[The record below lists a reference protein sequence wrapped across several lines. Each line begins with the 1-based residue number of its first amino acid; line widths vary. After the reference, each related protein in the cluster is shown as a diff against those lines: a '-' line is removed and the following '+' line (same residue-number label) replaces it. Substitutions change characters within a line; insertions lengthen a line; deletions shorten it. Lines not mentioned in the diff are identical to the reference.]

1 MKRFLRLLSFF
12 MAVSAVTLIQ
22 SCKEDDPDPLPP
34 TLTAPST
41 VASVQVGATANVTFT
56 FTAPA
61 GYQSSSVTATGGTA
75 TVATP
80 PAAGATEG
88 SVIVGFTA
96 GATAG
101 AASITLTLTDAAGKS
116 VTQNAVLNVSISAP
130 PTVALSISTANA
142 LPGAAVPV
150 TVTITAPNGASQL
163 LVTGATT
170 TPASPIAIT
179 GTAVT
184 QAVSIQVPAG
194 AAIGSVVTAVF
205 TARDAQNLNSTTA
218 SVAITVTDPT
228 ITLQGDLTTQTLVA
242 TSVYLLKGQVF
253 IPDGV
258 TLTIPAGTVIKGE
271 KATKAV
277 LIVKPGGKLVANGTA
292 ASPVV
297 FTSNQD
303 PGERDKGDWAGIVM
317 LGKAFVNQ
325 SGQVAI
331 EGITPQTFYG
341 PKFAEVGAEN
351 TPTTNAEDNSGVLT
365 YVRIEYAG
373 IELTPN
379 NETNSLTMGGVGRGT
394 TLNHIQV
401 SYGGDDGFEW
411 FGGNVNAKHLISQAT
426 WDDDFDTDFGWS
438 GNVQFGLVVRYP
450 FAADQ
455 SESNSFESDNQ
466 GNGNA
471 ITFCDG
477 ADNTGCTR
485 GVFSNITVLGPRDFN
500 ARGISGNNRNAL
512 HIRRRSSISIFN
524 SYISGFRIGL
534 RIDDAGT
541 LGNLVSGS
549 AAHANNILA
558 VPGMVVLPGTPST
571 TPADASFATGLSLTD
586 AGASPGVAGN
596 ATFIQDYWNANN
608 TTINGSPAWTADAN
622 PYADLGI
629 AANWYW
635 GGNGL
640 SGYVAPNF
648 AVTTG
653 TLATG
658 AAFTNAKLT
667 TTMPANFFES
677 VAYRGA
683 FGATNWTSGWA
694 EFAPQ
699 AKVY

>member
-1 MKRFLRLLSFF
+1 MKSFLKLLTFF

-34 TLTAPST
+34 TVTAPT
-41 VASVQVGATANVTFT
+41 GVTSVQIGAATNVTFT
-56 FTAPA
+56 FEAPA
-61 GYQSSSVTATGGTA
+61 GYKSSSVTATGGTA
-75 TVATP
+75 TISTP
-80 PAAGATEG
+80 PTVGSTEG
-88 SVIVGFTA
+88 SVVVAFTA
-96 GATAG
+96 GTTAG
-101 AASITLTLTDAAGKS
+101 AGSVTLTLVDNRDKTAS
-116 VTQNAVLNVSISAP
+116 QVAVLNISISAP
-130 PTVALSISTANA
+130 PSIALSAATGSGVPGTTVAVTA
-142 LPGAAVPV
+142 
-150 TVTITAPNGASQL
+150 TVTAANGAKTL
-163 LVTGATT
+163 TIAGATS
-170 TPASPIAIT
+170 TPASPITIS
-179 GTAVT
+179 GTSAVQAVT
-184 QAVSIQVPAG
+184 LAIPASAV
-194 AAIGSVVTAVF
+194 IGSTISAVF
-205 TARDAQNLNSTTA
+205 TATDNQNLVSTPVTFT
-218 SVAITVTDPT
+218 ITVNDPT
-228 ITLQGDLTTQTLVA
+228 IVLVGDLTTQTLDA
-242 TSVYLLKGQVF
+242 TKPYLLRSQVF

-271 KATKAV
+271 KATKAA

-292 ASPVV
+292 SSPVV
-297 FTSNQD
+297 FTSNQG
-303 PGERDKGDWAGIVM
+303 PGERDKGDWAGIVI

-325 SGQVAI
+325 AGQVAI

-341 PKFAEVGAEN
+341 PKFSDATAVN
-351 TPTTNAEDNSGVLT
+351 TPTTNQDDNSGTLT

-394 TLNHIQV
+394 NMNYIQV

-411 FGGNVNAKHLISQAT
+411 FGGTVNGKHLISQAT
-426 WDDDFDTDFGWS
+426 WDDDFDSDFGWS

-450 FAADQ
+450 FSADQ

-466 GNGNA
+466 GNGNS

-477 ADNTGCTR
+477 TDNSGCTR
-485 GVFSNITVLGPRDFN
+485 AVFSNITVLGPRDFN
-500 ARGISGNNRNAL
+500 ARSISGNNRNAL

-534 RIDDAGT
+534 RIDDQGT
-541 LGNLVSGS
+541 LDNLVSAS

-558 VPGMVVLPGTPST
+558 VPGTAVTGTGT
-571 TPADASFATGLSLTD
+571 TPADASFATGLTLTD
-586 AGASPGVAGN
+586 AGVTTGGVAGN
-596 ATFIQDYWNANN
+596 AIFIRDYWNANN
-608 TTINGSPAWTADAN
+608 TTLNGSPAWTSTAN

-635 GGNGL
+635 GANGV

-648 AVTTG
+648 AVTGG
-653 TLATG
+653 TLSTG

-667 TTMPANFFES
+667 TTTPANFFTS

-694 EFAPQ
+694 EFVPQ
-699 AKVY
+699 TKVY